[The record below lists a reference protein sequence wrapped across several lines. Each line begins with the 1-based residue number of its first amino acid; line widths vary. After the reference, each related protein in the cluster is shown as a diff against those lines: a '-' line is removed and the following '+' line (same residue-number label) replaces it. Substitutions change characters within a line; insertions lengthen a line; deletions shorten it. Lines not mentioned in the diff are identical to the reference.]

1 MVFTTGVLQDE
12 ANNIQAFVN
21 CSLLS
26 LSSSYLLFFSSLLTN
41 SCHPRALHFNEMAG
55 NQSGN
60 NIDNARVRKHFA
72 QGYADM
78 ATSLFQQGF
87 LDRAEQAF
95 KNSLAVDEV
104 CLRDD

>member
-1 MVFTTGVLQDE
+1 
-12 ANNIQAFVN
+12 
-21 CSLLS
+21 
-26 LSSSYLLFFSSLLTN
+26 
-41 SCHPRALHFNEMAG
+41 MAG